1 MATQGV
7 LTYPK
12 GITHRTRPSIAQKL
26 HAVQIATASSVHH
39 AAQSLGYGE
48 RTVRRWVMEQDKL
61 RNFSGSKA
69 RKRNT
74 GNCEAVPIIPD
85 GHDLVIHM
93 KDLRRQDLAV
103 TSSHMLQFLR
113 ADHTDWIEN
122 YKSTRKTG
130 YKSLLRLLKHFADR
144 HGFSKQRICRQ
155 KKTQEDLEATRLE
168 FGRYFHDKY
177 HGVAMDTLYN
187 ADETGIY
194 VANSESH
201 SYRMTALLTIRG
213 DGAKLPIFLSSVA
226 RIELGTNCNDWYP

>member
-1 MATQGV
+1 
-7 LTYPK
+7 
-12 GITHRTRPSIAQKL
+12 
-26 HAVQIATASSVHH
+26 
-39 AAQSLGYGE
+39 
-48 RTVRRWVMEQDKL
+48 MEQDKL

-74 GNCEAVPIIPD
+74 GNCGAVPIIPD
-85 GHDLVIHM
+85 AHDLVIHM
-93 KDLRRQDLAV
+93 KDLRRQELAV

-122 YKSTRKTG
+122 YMSTRKTG
-130 YKSLLRLLKHFADR
+130 YKSLLRLLQHFADR

-177 HGVAMDTLYN
+177 PGVAMDTVYN
-187 ADETGIY
+187 ADETGMYYDMCPSTIWAVRGGGSY

-213 DGAKLPIFLSSVA
+213 DGAKLPILFVIRGEAGGGIETNEFDDYPPGHFYAMQKKAWMNGSRNSILSSLNKLMMGEV
-226 RIELGTNCNDWYP
+226 